1 MPRVVSG
8 SVSLG
13 LCLGGSIAYL
23 CQSVSE
29 CAAMCP
35 DGIPQP
41 QPQEEEEKEV
51 RGAALGSLA
60 VVSPLNSKCQVI
72 SRRVF

>member
-1 MPRVVSG
+1 MVGKCQPVPRVVSG

-13 LCLGGSIAYL
+13 LCLRVGGVSVAYL
-23 CQSVSE
+23 CQSVSQ

-41 QPQEEEEKEV
+41 QPQQEEEKEV

-60 VVSPLNSKCQVI
+60 VVPP
-72 SRRVF
+72 